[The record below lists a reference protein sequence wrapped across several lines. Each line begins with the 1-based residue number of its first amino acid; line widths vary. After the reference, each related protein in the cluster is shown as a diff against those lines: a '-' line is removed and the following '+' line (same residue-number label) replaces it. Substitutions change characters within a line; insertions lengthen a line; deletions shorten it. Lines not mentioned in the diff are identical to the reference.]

1 MFLRIAFTSWTNRLC
16 FLDMSNVS
24 SPLDQARTLAKFY
37 LSLTER
43 AKPFHTA
50 WNEVRKRI
58 DGASWALHEIGSYF
72 HHLILL
78 KEVMDRF
85 VSAGNAADPKPAFFD
100 QPAMLPVNSDLGLR
114 ARRCYQAALILHPNQ
129 AETLY
134 NLAVLDL
141 HDGLSE
147 QAFSAFERVIELAPS
162 SRCPPQAHL
171 RANALWNM
179 ALILDG
185 SGRSEDAATAFSRA
199 LQLLG
204 NFGVQ
209 HRVWA
214 DWLQQ
219 HGRSAEAIEQYH
231 LLMSYSH
238 RYAPEL
244 LLPDLRSEERAA
256 RDECGGLLDPF
267 TISPVKQMPDGGQI
281 VYHALLYFKVP
292 AGMDYNDPAILAT
305 AIRTAGLFGRL
316 RSLVFNRECS
326 SSASV
331 SCAFALEALT
341 TPDVDATRPSIRRL
355 IS

>member
-1 MFLRIAFTSWTNRLC
+1 
-16 FLDMSNVS
+16 MSDVS
-24 SPLDQARTLAKFY
+24 SPLDQARSLANFY

-50 WNEVRKRI
+50 WNEVK
-58 DGASWALHEIGSYF
+58 ASTTSGSWTLHEVGSYF
-72 HHLILL
+72 HQLILL

-85 VSAGNAADPKPAFFD
+85 VSAGGVADPKPAFFD
-100 QPAMLPVNSDLGLR
+100 QLAMSHIDSDLGFR
-114 ARRCYQAALILHPNQ
+114 ARRCYQAALLLHPNQ

-134 NLAVLDL
+134 NLAILDL

-147 QAFSAFERVIELAPS
+147 LAFSAFERVVELEPS
-162 SRCPPQAHL
+162 RRCPPQAHL

-185 SGRSEDAATAFSRA
+185 SGRSEDAAIAFSRT

-214 DWLQQ
+214 DWLRQ

-267 TISPVKQMPDGGQI
+267 SITPVKQMPDGGQI

-292 AGMDYNDPAILAT
+292 PGMDYNDPAILAT

-316 RSLVFNRECS
+316 RSFLFNRGGLS
-326 SSASV
+326 STSV
-331 SCAFALEALT
+331 SCAFSLEALT
-341 TPDVDATRPSIRRL
+341 TPDVDATPPSIRRA

>member
-1 MFLRIAFTSWTNRLC
+1 VKKPIASAPWR
-16 FLDMSNVS
+16 
-24 SPLDQARTLAKFY
+24 
-37 LSLTER
+37 
-43 AKPFHTA
+43 
-50 WNEVRKRI
+50 
-58 DGASWALHEIGSYF
+58 LHEVGSYF
-72 HHLILL
+72 HQLILL

-85 VSAGNAADPKPAFFD
+85 VSAGSTADPKPAFFD
-100 QPAMLPVNSDLGLR
+100 LSTMLQVNSDLGHL
-114 ARRCYQAALILHPNQ
+114 ARRCYQAALLLHPNQ

-147 QAFSAFERVIELAPS
+147 QAFSAFERVVELAPS
-162 SRCPPQAHL
+162 RRCPPQAHL

-185 SGRSEDAATAFSRA
+185 SGRSEEAGTSFSRA

-267 TISPVKQMPDGGQI
+267 SITPVKPMPDGGQI

-292 AGMDYNDPAILAT
+292 PGMDYNDPAILAT
-305 AIRTAGLFGRL
+305 AIRAPSLSGRL
-316 RSLVFNRECS
+316 RSFLFNRESS

-331 SCAFALEALT
+331 SCAFALEAFI
-341 TPDVDATRPSIRRL
+341 TPDVELPRHQ
-355 IS
+355 

>member
-1 MFLRIAFTSWTNRLC
+1 MFLRIGFTSWTNRLC
-16 FLDMSNVS
+16 FLDMSNVP
-24 SPLDQARTLAKFY
+24 SPLDQARSLANFY
-37 LSLTER
+37 LSLTEQ

-58 DGASWALHEIGSYF
+58 YGASWALHEIGSYF
-72 HHLILL
+72 HQLILL

-85 VSAGNAADPKPAFFD
+85 VSAGSAADPKPAFFD
-100 QPAMLPVNSDLGLR
+100 QTMLQVNSDLGLR
-114 ARRCYQAALILHPNQ
+114 TRRCYQAALILHPNQ

-141 HDGLSE
+141 HDGLRE
-147 QAFSAFERVIELAPS
+147 QAFSAFERIVELAPS
-162 SRCPPQAHL
+162 RHCPPQAHL

-179 ALILDG
+179 ALILD
-185 SGRSEDAATAFSRA
+185 STGRSEEAATAFSRA

-209 HRVWA
+209 HRIWA

-219 HGRSAEAIEQYH
+219 HGRWAEAIEQYH

-256 RDECGGLLDPF
+256 RDERGGLLDPF
-267 TISPVKQMPDGGQI
+267 SITPVKQMPDGGQI

-292 AGMDYNDPAILAT
+292 RGRDYNDPAILAT
-305 AIRTAGLFGRL
+305 ASRTPGLFGRL
-316 RSLVFNRECS
+316 RSVLFNRRGLS
-326 SSASV
+326 STSV
-331 SCAFALEALT
+331 SCAFSLEDLT
-341 TPDVDATRPSIRRL
+341 TPDVDATPPSIRRA